1 MALRS
6 SRSFRHLFAG
16 ALVAAL
22 LPLSAHAQDPTPAK
36 QLFGAVTLPSAG
48 ATAPIGSYAKGCL
61 AGGVQMPADGPTW
74 QAMRLSRNRR
84 WGTPELVSFIE
95 RFSGQA
101 ASLGWG
107 RGVLVGDM
115 SQPRGGP
122 MLNGHASH
130 QIGLDVDIWFRPM
143 PAKTLSA
150 EARETYP
157 FASMLDKSKFLT
169 VDSQRWT
176 PTHAK
181 LLLKA
186 AAQPEVERIFVNPAI
201 KKKLCDTWTGD
212 RSNLGKIR
220 PMYGHDEHFH
230 IRLKCPAGDTSCKP
244 QAAVAAGDGCDKS
257 LAWWFTPEPWAKPKP
272 QPKPAPD
279 QKPVKP
285 RFTTLADL
293 PKACSAVLAAPAA
306 AGVKVQPAPV
316 KSGLV
321 PPASVPDAEGGE
333 E

>member
-1 MALRS
+1 
-6 SRSFRHLFAG
+6 
-16 ALVAAL
+16 
-22 LPLSAHAQDPTPAK
+22 
-36 QLFGAVTLPSAG
+36 
-48 ATAPIGSYAKGCL
+48 
-61 AGGVQMPADGPTW
+61 
-74 QAMRLSRNRR
+74 
-84 WGTPELVSFIE
+84 
-95 RFSGQA
+95 
-101 ASLGWG
+101 
-107 RGVLVGDM
+107 M

-143 PAKTLSA
+143 QAKALSA

-157 FASMLDKSKFLT
+157 FATMLDKSKFLT
-169 VDSQRWT
+169 VDPQRWT
-176 PTHAK
+176 PVHAK

-186 AAQPEVERIFVNPAI
+186 ASQPEVERIFVNPAI

-230 IRLKCPAGDTSCKP
+230 IRLKCPVGDTSCKP

-272 QPKPAPD
+272 KPD

-293 PKACSAVLAAPAA
+293 PKACTAVLAAPAA
-306 AGVKVQPAPV
+306 AGLKAQPAPV
-316 KSGLV
+316 KPGLV
-321 PPASVPDAEGGE
+321 PPGNVPDAEGGGDQ
-333 E
+333 